1 MITELLER
9 IFSRGTA
16 SKTSRE
22 AARRRLQIVLAHD
35 RADLTPAT
43 VEKMRQ
49 EILEVVSRYV
59 EIDPTEAEFALESDK
74 RTTALIANLPIRA
87 VKPEAYVHSGIEP
100 QPIAGNEF
108 NLDAV
113 PEPTNAGMPTDP
125 VLNPSS
131 ANPAST
137 SEANRSSSPAVGDA
151 AGAARTASDPQRP
164 DEETK
169 G

>member
-9 IFSRGTA
+9 IFSRGA
-16 SKTSRE
+16 SPKNSRE

-74 RTTALIANLPIRA
+74 RTTALIANLPIRS

-100 QPIAGNEF
+100 QVTQPIAGNE
-108 NLDAV
+108 L
-113 PEPTNAGMPTDP
+113 ESILLEDP
-125 VLNPSS
+125 VLNPLPSGK
-131 ANPAST
+131 T
-137 SEANRSSSPAVGDA
+137 SSSSLPVVEEPAKQMSPPNQATD
-151 AGAARTASDPQRP
+151 D
-164 DEETK
+164 ETK

>member
-9 IFSRGTA
+9 IFSRGN
-16 SKTSRE
+16 SPKSSRE

-59 EIDPTEAEFALESDK
+59 EIDPSEAEFALESDK

-87 VKPEAYVHSGIEP
+87 VKPEPYVHSGIEP
-100 QPIAGNEF
+100 QNTQPIAGNET
-108 NLDAV
+108 AV
-113 PEPTNAGMPTDP
+113 PILEDP
-125 VLNPSS
+125 VLNPPQTSKPS
-131 ANPAST
+131 NST
-137 SEANRSSSPAVGDA
+137 PVAGDA
-151 AGAARTASDPQRP
+151 TGQIGQTGQPSQA
-164 DEETK
+164 DEKETK
-169 G
+169 E